1 MTDILTALVQALLPH
16 ALEILGAV
24 LTVLIGWAADTA
36 RRRWGIQIEQAH
48 REALHS
54 AVMTGVKLA
63 LQRGMSGPQAAELAV
78 GYARASVPDAIAA
91 LGARDDV
98 LANLARAK
106 MGEADYGRWS

>member
-1 MTDILTALVQALLPH
+1 MDLNTVIAAIAPQILTAIGAL
-16 ALEILGAV
+16 

-54 AVMTGVKLA
+54 AIMTGVKLA

-106 MGEADYGRWS
+106 IRDVP

>member
-1 MTDILTALVQALLPH
+1 MDLNTVIAAIAPQILTAIGAL
-16 ALEILGAV
+16 

-54 AVMTGVKLA
+54 AIMTGVKLA

-106 MGEADYGRWS
+106 IGDVR

>member
-1 MTDILTALVQALLPH
+1 MDLNTVIAAIAPQLLTAVGAL
-16 ALEILGAV
+16 

-54 AVMTGVKLA
+54 AIMTGVKLA

-106 MGEADYGRWS
+106 MGEARV

>member
-1 MTDILTALVQALLPH
+1 MDMTTIIAAVAPQLLTAVGALL
-16 ALEILGAV
+16 A
-24 LTVLIGWAADTA
+24 VLIGWAADTA

-54 AVMTGVKLA
+54 AIMTGVKLA

-106 MGEADYGRWS
+106 IGDVR

>member
-1 MTDILTALVQALLPH
+1 MDLNTVIAAIAPQLLTAIGAL
-16 ALEILGAV
+16 

-54 AVMTGVKLA
+54 AIMTGVKLA

-106 MGEADYGRWS
+106 IGDVP

>member
-1 MTDILTALVQALLPH
+1 MDLNTVIAAIAPQLLTAIGAL
-16 ALEILGAV
+16 

-54 AVMTGVKLA
+54 AIMTGIKLA

-106 MGEADYGRWS
+106 MGDMR

>member
-1 MTDILTALVQALLPH
+1 MDLNTVIAAIAPQLLTAIGAL
-16 ALEILGAV
+16 

-54 AVMTGVKLA
+54 AIMTGVKLA

-106 MGEADYGRWS
+106 MGDVP

>member
-1 MTDILTALVQALLPH
+1 MDLNTVIAAIAPQLLTAIGAL
-16 ALEILGAV
+16 

-54 AVMTGVKLA
+54 AIMTGVKLA

-106 MGEADYGRWS
+106 MGDK

>member
-1 MTDILTALVQALLPH
+1 MDLNTVIAAIAPQILTAVGAL
-16 ALEILGAV
+16 

-36 RRRWGIQIEQAH
+36 RRKWGIQIEQAH

-54 AVMTGVKLA
+54 AIMTGVKLA

-106 MGEADYGRWS
+106 LQDAP

>member
-1 MTDILTALVQALLPH
+1 MDLNTVIAAIAPQLLTAIGAL
-16 ALEILGAV
+16 

-54 AVMTGVKLA
+54 AIMTGVKLA

-106 MGEADYGRWS
+106 IGDVR